1 MRTIGT
7 SPPIREARDKVT
19 GRAKYV
25 DDMAADLFVKI
36 LGSPHPHARVRSI
49 DVGPAMQIEGVE
61 AILTHENVPQRL
73 IQFGT
78 HRPSLAIDRHVRH
91 LGDYVA
97 AIAATSEAVAEQAR
111 RAIRVE
117 YDVLP
122 AVFDPEEALQPSAPR
137 LYPEGNDF
145 CAAVGLPPH
154 QSIPES
160 RQEWGDIEEGFA
172 LADVMVEHRLDI
184 GSQAHAAIE
193 PHVCMACWDGD
204 QLIIWSATHTPTE
217 LHANAAEYFDLPPKQ
232 VVVLSQHVGGGFG
245 GKYTGR
251 YQYLACLL
259 ARQLPGKR
267 IRLTLTR
274 EETQCYARRPRA
286 KLHARLGATREGVIT
301 AIHFSG
307 LFDIGAYGTFFSGN
321 NNFHHEGGVLT
332 YKTAHARFEA
342 KNVHTNHFRSECMR
356 SVQMPYLAFAVET
369 VVELAAEKLGM
380 DPTEFRGRNMP
391 ATDDIMPPTEYTHN
405 YGDYPRAR
413 LDLFPA
419 AHMLEKVKQ
428 NIGWADKWRGFGQSY
443 QVDGPRRRGIGL
455 AYCMGY
461 GGFIAESGT
470 TAAIRINPD
479 GTVIAYS
486 SVQELGQGINTT
498 LCMLVAESLGL
509 PLENVSIVAGDT
521 RSGQGDPFNARSS
534 HQLAMCGH
542 ILLQAV
548 EKARHKLRNW
558 IASSLRVNPREVVI
572 EGDQYW
578 LERDASQKYPL
589 WQFVGTLQ
597 APIMA
602 RAEGAPLHEHPLVKP
617 GYKAHQPMIMAAE
630 VEVDIETGEV
640 KPIKIVAGMFPG
652 RMINPGVVRGQAIG
666 GAAQTLGMALWEH
679 VGFDEESL
687 TYLNRDFTD
696 YRVPRALD
704 MPAIETVLVEQVDL
718 ESPPHEGLPYGGRA
732 SGEMSAWGAVAFAN
746 AVHNAIG
753 VRVSESPLTAEAV
766 LRALNREARRA
777 ADSDAHSQ
785 ARREALR

>member
-1 MRTIGT
+1 MRTIGK

-25 DDMAADLFVKI
+25 DDMPADSFVKI

-49 DVGPAMQIEGVE
+49 DASAAMQIEGVE
-61 AILTHENVPQRL
+61 AIVTHENVPQHL
-73 IQFGT
+73 INFGT
-78 HRPSLAIDRHVRH
+78 HRPALAIDRHVRH

-97 AIAATSEAVAEQAR
+97 AIAATSEAVAEEAR

-117 YDVLP
+117 YEALP
-122 AVFDPEEALQPSAPR
+122 AVFDPDDALEPGAPK

-160 RQEWGDIEEGFA
+160 RQEWGDIEEGFRQ
-172 LADVMVEHRLDI
+172 ADVIVEHKLDI
-184 GSQAHAAIE
+184 GSQTHAAIE
-193 PHVCMACWDGD
+193 PHVCMACWQEDT
-204 QLIIWSATHTPTE
+204 LTIWSSTQTPTE
-217 LHANAAEYFDLPPKQ
+217 LHANAAEYFDLPLDR
-232 VVVLSQHVGGGFG
+232 VVVVSHHVGGGFG

-251 YQYLACLL
+251 YQYLVCLL

-267 IRLTLTR
+267 VRLTLSR

-286 KLHARLGATREGVIT
+286 KLYARLGATRSGVIT
-301 AIHFSG
+301 AIHFRG
-307 LFDIGAYGTFFSGN
+307 VFDIGAYGTFFSGN
-321 NNFHHEGGVLT
+321 NNFHHEGGILT
-332 YKTAHARFEA
+332 YKTANARFEA
-342 KNVHTNHFRSECMR
+342 QNVHTNHFRSECMR
-356 SVQMPYLAFAVET
+356 SVQMPYLAFALESA
-369 VVELAAEKLGM
+369 VELAAEKIGL
-380 DPTEFRGRNMP
+380 DPTEFRQRNMP
-391 ATDDIMPPTEYTHN
+391 TTGDTMPPTQYTHN

-419 AHMLEKVKQ
+419 AEMLKQVKDK
-428 NIGWADKWRGFGQSY
+428 IGWSEKWAGFGKPY
-443 QVDGPRRRGIGL
+443 HVDGPLRRGIGL

-470 TAAIRINPD
+470 TAAICINPD
-479 GTVIAYS
+479 GTAIAYS
-486 SVQELGQGINTT
+486 SVQEIGQGIHTT
-498 LCMLVAESLGL
+498 LCMLVSEALGL
-509 PLENVSIVAGDT
+509 PLERVSIVAGDT
-521 RSGQGDPFNARSS
+521 RSGQADPFNARSS

-542 ILLQAV
+542 ILLRAV

-578 LERDASQKYPL
+578 LEREPNRKFPL
-589 WQFVGTLQ
+589 WEFISTLK
-597 APIMA
+597 APIVA
-602 RAEGAPLHEHPLVKP
+602 RAEGEPLHEHPLVKP

-630 VEVDIETGEV
+630 VEVDVETGEV

-666 GAAQTLGMALWEH
+666 GATQTLGMALWEH
-679 VGFDEESL
+679 VGFDEETL
-687 TYLNRDFTD
+687 TYWNRDFTD

-704 MPAIETVLVEQVDL
+704 MPIIETVLLEQVDP

-732 SGEMSAWGAVAFAN
+732 SGEMSAWGAVALAN
-746 AVHNAIG
+746 AVHNATG

-766 LRALNREARRA
+766 LRALNRA
-777 ADSDAHSQ
+777 AF
-785 ARREALR
+785 REAHREAVR